1 MSLAQIEAKLDGL
14 SADEL
19 RHLALRSRAVFLAK
33 AGANP
38 NSHECDE
45 DDPAL
50 LAALDNALRRTDQTG
65 SHGVSGSEV
74 RTRIRQWI
82 TK

>member
-1 MSLAQIEAKLDGL
+1 MSLAQIEAKLDDL

-33 AGANP
+33 AGNNP
-38 NSHECDE
+38 GAHECE
-45 DDPAL
+45 ENDPVL
-50 LAALDNALRRTDQTG
+50 LAALDNALLRTDHAG

-74 RTRIRQWI
+74 RTKIKQWI